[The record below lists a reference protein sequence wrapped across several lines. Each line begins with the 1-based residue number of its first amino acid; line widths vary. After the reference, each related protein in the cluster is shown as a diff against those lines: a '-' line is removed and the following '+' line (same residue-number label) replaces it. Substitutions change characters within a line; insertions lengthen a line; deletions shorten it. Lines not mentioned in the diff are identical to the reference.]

1 MNQKIDTIEAATT
14 LSVSWKVRLVALI
27 VILVGLGFTIFPEI
41 LRDLLLSV
49 LHREGSSH
57 GLFVPFISGYFLWLK
72 RDRIRGLEPAFAFA
86 AGGVMALAGF
96 LVLYISRGS
105 AEVTFPALSFML
117 VAFGLLT
124 ALFGTQVFKEVSFPL
139 LFLITMIPLPQPIY
153 NHIAEWMREITTSG
167 SVWITQLVQI
177 PIFRDG
183 LNIYFPNTS
192 LFIAMGCSGIRY
204 LLSYFV
210 FSLAYAFLVKKDIK
224 ARVLV
229 VTASFPIAIIAGV
242 LRLSSIYLAVYFFG
256 PFMAGRPHI
265 LISWLVF
272 GALLVVAIGVDQ
284 VLSGIRSR
292 GSGASEQ
299 QTAGSRQR

>member
-14 LSVSWKVRLVALI
+14 LSVSWKVRLVAFI
-27 VILVGLGFTIFPEI
+27 AILVGLGFTIFPET

-105 AEVTFPALSFML
+105 VEVTFPALSFML
-117 VAFGLLT
+117 VAFGLVM

-139 LFLITMIPLPQPIY
+139 LFLITMIPLPQQIY

-183 LNIYFPNTS
+183 LNIYLPSTS
-192 LFIAMGCSGIRY
+192 LFIAMGCSGMRY

-256 PFMAGRPHI
+256 PFMAGQRPHI
-265 LISWLVF
+265 LVSWLVF
-272 GALLVVAIGVDQ
+272 GTMLIVAISVDQ
-284 VLSGIRSR
+284 SLTRWR
-292 GSGASEQ
+292 GRGREHRA
-299 QTAGSRQR
+299 